1 LHDQR
6 LCVLR
11 RTGGPGFLCRGLQ
24 ICEALRRLRRHHVV
38 TSIEWSGQWFP
49 SEIQRRPDCRSTL
62 PVLKQSWF
70 NRCATEQARLL
81 APPALTRAIGTPF
94 LARDDSS
101 EMSHRC
107 VSSCGTNARG
117 NIRLND
123 YADRRHVNLRVHEPR
138 ELATLNQAKEDSC
151 PSSTDEINADR
162 PVSLTPASLFP
173 LAV

>member
-101 EMSHRC
+101 EMSPDECRHAARMQEEILGSMTTLTVGMLTC
-107 VSSCGTNARG
+107 GSMSRGSSQLSIKRRRTVVRAARTKSM
-117 NIRLND
+117 
-123 YADRRHVNLRVHEPR
+123 P
-138 ELATLNQAKEDSC
+138 
-151 PSSTDEINADR
+151 TDLCR
-162 PVSLTPASLFP
+162 
-173 LAV
+173 